1 MEYTFQDPGLSGFS
15 NPARLAY
22 EEAARLFPS
31 RRLNV
36 LLSMGYGAPSLI
48 QERDRPQA
56 FDLASHF
63 AAVSSDAERQHEEL
77 AKMFMRLWVEVS
89 RDLCQFINAHVIP
102 VGRMSIFDAISR
114 VDLATSLRQMCFVEW
129 KLKKVWKVGWWRK
142 MDRM

>member
-1 MEYTFQDPGLSGFS
+1 MDAALATTATPGLFPPHSISSRGMEYTFQDPGFSGFS

-48 QERDRPQA
+48 QERDRSQA

-63 AAVSSDAERQHEEL
+63 VAVSSDAERQHEEL
-77 AKMFMRLWVEVS
+77 ARMFMRL
-89 RDLCQFINAHVIP
+89 
-102 VGRMSIFDAISR
+102 
-114 VDLATSLRQMCFVEW
+114 
-129 KLKKVWKVGWWRK
+129 
-142 MDRM
+142 